1 MGKDI
6 SSTGVSALEVLNN
19 VPSVNVNIEG
29 QISLRGANGVQVLI
43 NGKPSVLASEQGKGL
58 GTITADMI
66 EKIEVITN
74 PSAKYEAE
82 GSAGIINIVL
92 KKDERRGLNGSM
104 SLNTGTPH
112 NHSTGVSLN
121 KRTEKF
127 NLFTQLGIGYRSLPR
142 IKNSRNENFNSLIN
156 LESSG
161 IEYRNELYYN
171 LILGADYYIN
181 KNSLIT
187 LSGSYALEIEDQPSV
202 SFLRWI
208 QTK

>member
-1 MGKDI
+1 MNLKLKLKNQLWSSNWTKGVFNVGKDI

-43 NGKPSVLASEQGKGL
+43 NSKPSVLASEQGKGL

-82 GSAGIINIVL
+82 GSAGIINIIL
-92 KKDERRGLNGSM
+92 KKEERRGLNGSI
-104 SLNTGTPH
+104 SLNTGIPH

-142 IKNSRNENFNSLIN
+142 IKNSRNKNFNSLIN

-161 IEYRNELYYN
+161 IEYRNELYYIF
-171 LILGADYYIN
+171 ILGADYYIN
-181 KNSLIT
+181 ENK
-187 LSGSYALEIEDQPSV
+187 A
-202 SFLRWI
+202 
-208 QTK
+208 